1 MNQPVISTDFA
12 PTLIELMSVS
22 EHEYLKTTYDGISL
36 VPYLDGT
43 SDLKSSSTRED
54 MLIEYQGESDATIPG
69 CESLNNQNLAECIPQ
84 VDCMCDDAKNNTFSC
99 VRRMKIDGGNVTD
112 NVVYCEFVDTENFIE
127 GKFLHSSRTVK
138 FILRLL

>member
-1 MNQPVISTDFA
+1 MSQPVISTDFA

-36 VPYLDGT
+36 VPFLDGK
-43 SDLKSSSTRED
+43 SDLKLSSTRED

-69 CESLNNQNLAECIPQ
+69 CEKLNNQNLAECIPQ

-99 VRRMKIDGGNVTD
+99 VRRIKIDAGNVTD

-127 GKFLHSSRTVK
+127 GKCSHSRGAMKVSL
-138 FILRLL
+138 FC